1 MKKTAVQIA
10 IENVDQC
17 LNIEFLI
24 MMCIASVMIM
34 LLGLIIEN
42 VKILLVFFV
51 IFVVTLIS
59 IVFNSD
65 EL

>member
-59 IVFNSD
+59 IVFNSN

>member
-1 MKKTAVQIA
+1 MEV
-10 IENVDQC
+10 
-17 LNIEFLI
+17 LI
-24 MMCIASVMIM
+24 MMCIASVLIM

-42 VKILLVFFV
+42 VKVLLVFFV

-59 IVFNSD
+59 LVFNSN

>member
-59 IVFNSD
+59 VVFNSN

>member
-1 MKKTAVQIA
+1 MEV
-10 IENVDQC
+10 
-17 LNIEFLI
+17 LI
-24 MMCIASVMIM
+24 MICIASVMIM

-42 VKILLVFFV
+42 VNILLVFFV

-59 IVFNSD
+59 IVFNSN